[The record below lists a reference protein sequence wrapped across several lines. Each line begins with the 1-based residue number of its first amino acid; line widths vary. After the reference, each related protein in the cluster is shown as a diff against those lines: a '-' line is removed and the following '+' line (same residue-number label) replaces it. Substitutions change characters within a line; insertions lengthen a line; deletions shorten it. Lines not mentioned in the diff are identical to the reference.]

1 MNVFKSDTEG
11 SLLPALLVIK
21 VYTGFLLTNS
31 YYSIGIFG
39 KLQIFFIWIIYFLLY
54 YRKINSSPR
63 LFLSFMVVLLYF
75 GMVYLMDMD
84 YTNKAILYDI
94 SLVYIFLSLS
104 TECQIKTFRY
114 FIGFGSILL
123 VFSIIDYVFFIT
135 GHGIILGEFDRGENE
150 YTELPVYQ
158 GLFNYYIITER
169 SYFRFQSLFREP
181 GYLGQCAGL
190 IFLYWGKIP
199 LKQSI
204 IWLIA
209 GIMTVS
215 MFFYVFL
222 LLSFLVLFISNI
234 GKSNKIKIMLR
245 NLMLIL
251 CILSAA
257 IMVVPEEV
265 VDVLGHRVELMKD
278 EKTDNRSTE
287 SFNIELSKMAEN
299 GEILLGRGTSTFYQK
314 GYGWGNT
321 GIKGDLYKFG
331 VFGVTLVIIAFAIMV
346 TSYSVSFKTKAFAVL
361 FFSLLYYNGDIKYA
375 LFIYIPLINYLNY
388 NKQIKVPNKEL

>member
-1 MNVFKSDTEG
+1 
-11 SLLPALLVIK
+11 
-21 VYTGFLLTNS
+21 
-31 YYSIGIFG
+31 
-39 KLQIFFIWIIYFLLY
+39 
-54 YRKINSSPR
+54 
-63 LFLSFMVVLLYF
+63 
-75 GMVYLMDMD
+75 
-84 YTNKAILYDI
+84 
-94 SLVYIFLSLS
+94 
-104 TECQIKTFRY
+104 
-114 FIGFGSILL
+114 
-123 VFSIIDYVFFIT
+123 
-135 GHGIILGEFDRGENE
+135 
-150 YTELPVYQ
+150 
-158 GLFNYYIITER
+158 
-169 SYFRFQSLFREP
+169 
-181 GYLGQCAGL
+181 
-190 IFLYWGKIP
+190 
-199 LKQSI
+199 
-204 IWLIA
+204 
-209 GIMTVS
+209 
-215 MFFYVFL
+215 
-222 LLSFLVLFISNI
+222 
-234 GKSNKIKIMLR
+234 
-245 NLMLIL
+245 MLIL